1 MRSRASFR
9 RRRRETTNDTRDLVR
24 DAENTTSMLAIQ
36 GLVEKARY
44 ASGEV
49 QKGIIR
55 AGLQRHLYPFEPRQ
69 KQVDAIWHLVFKKED
84 LLLAAKT
91 SFGKSVIFQAAPLFC
106 RGGIGLIIIP
116 LDRIGQE
123 QCIKIQRLP
132 GARSVFINGRTDKTD
147 ALAQE
152 IEMGAYT
159 HLIMGPEIAAGWFRS
174 IARNPSFKRR
184 VSVVAIDEL
193 HLVALWGSGIRPQ
206 YAQLSLL
213 RRRLGGDVPWFGC
226 SATLD
231 QTTLD
236 IARKMTGFQASCEF
250 FRSSVDRP
258 EIKLIVEIIQP
269 RTTKRFTSLFFVL
282 LHAMTDGLPTP
293 ERIPKTVIFIDS
305 RRDIQKCAECLREW
319 LQKLSAGVIKER
331 DCRQIIQVYHSH
343 TTLNDKNTIYDEF
356 SKADSKIRIMVATES
371 MGTGVDLSDVGRV
384 VQYGFPLDRLLSV
397 LIQRF
402 GRAARMAGIKGEA
415 IFLVESWAI
424 GDRITSTRSA
434 MLPSSQTPSA
444 FRRPSGMSRLARS
457 DSVEA
462 GVEGNIPDNESDV
475 AVGDIDGVVP
485 EEQRRRK
492 TEKERRTDLYNDSPA
507 LYNLVNRSTC
517 LRRILMDWVQESLS
531 DPASRLPAPEPDEC
545 CNVCNPRLFRTV
557 PFPWDIA
564 TSLRKPQAGTA
575 SGAFHARL
583 VLWGDNVVNSTHQ
596 MLKPEIS
603 VRLLTQ
609 KGEWISLST
618 EYANICSA
626 ADLKKFVKST
636 WLKEHCDELLKEFN
650 DIKSY
655 VVRNWPGASRLGTA
669 AAAQGS
675 MSQARTG
682 SSESEYST
690 PQEIGTSFLQERDE
704 YISSLHRV
712 IARARES
719 SASHSPCPPNGAIL
733 SIEPDITSEQLSQRR
748 VSLERQAPLT
758 TEQQFQQRASLERQA
773 PRSSEQQ
780 LQRRTLLDRQAP
792 RTTKQQMSQ
801 ERRVI
806 VEAETSIAPD
816 QERRA
821 SFLREREE
829 YASSLERIIAQARE
843 RSASCSP
850 SQSAP
855 SMAIAPINSSC
866 TSTSGS
872 MTFTTNADCSSPIS
886 SVFEDGENEVPII
899 NDSNRLSKRSA
910 SSRGEGV
917 TTTKRVA
924 LSVLDSNARRS
935 SRSDKGKNSR
945 YNHKEY
951 VL

>member
-1 MRSRASFR
+1 MRNRASIR
-9 RRRRETTNDTRDLVR
+9 RRRRETQNHTTDLSIDDHQHGDLVH
-24 DAENTTSMLAIQ
+24 DAENTLNMLAIQ
-36 GLVEKARY
+36 DLVEKARH
-44 ASGEV
+44 APEEV

-55 AGLQRHLYPFEPRQ
+55 AGLRRHLYPFEPRQ
-69 KQVDAIWHLVFKKED
+69 KQVDATWHLVFKKED
-84 LLLAAKT
+84 LLLTAKT

-152 IEMGAYT
+152 IEMGVYT

-184 VSVVAIDEL
+184 VSVVAVDEL

-213 RRRLGGDVPWFGC
+213 RRRLGGDIPWFGC

-236 IARKMTGFQASCEF
+236 IARKMTGFQPTCEF

-258 EIKLIVEIIQP
+258 EIKLIVETIPP
-269 RTTKRFTSLFFVL
+269 RTKKRFTSLFFIL
-282 LHAMTDGLPTP
+282 LHAKTDGLPTP

-319 LQKLSAGVIKER
+319 LKKLSAGVMKDR

-371 MGTGVDLSDVGRV
+371 LGTGVDLSDVKRI
-384 VQYGFPLDRLLSV
+384 VQYGFPLDRLLCV

-424 GDRITSTRSA
+424 GDRITSTRRA
-434 MLPSSQTPSA
+434 MLPSRQTPSSL
-444 FRRPSGMSRLARS
+444 RLSSSTSRLAQS
-457 DSVEA
+457 HSAEA
-462 GVEGNIPDNESDV
+462 GVDSDVPDDESDV
-475 AVGDIDGVVP
+475 AIGDIDGNVP

-517 LRRILMDWVQESLS
+517 LRRILMDWLQENLS
-531 DPASRLPAPEPDEC
+531 DPASKLPAPEPDEC
-545 CNVCNPRLFRTV
+545 CNVCNPSLYRIV

-564 TSLRKPQAGTA
+564 PIARKPAAGTP
-575 SGAFHARL
+575 SGAFYDRL
-583 VLWGDNVVNSTHQ
+583 VLWGDNVVKSAHQ
-596 MLKPEIS
+596 MVKPEIS
-603 VRLLTQ
+603 VRFLTQ
-609 KGEWISLST
+609 KGEWTSLST
-618 EYANICSA
+618 KYENIRSPA
-626 ADLKKFVKST
+626 ELKEFVKSA
-636 WLKEHCDELLKEFN
+636 WFEDHFDQLCKEFS

-655 VVRNWPGASRLGTA
+655 VIRNWPGYSGSGTVAS
-669 AAAQGS
+669 
-675 MSQARTG
+675 
-682 SSESEYST
+682 SSRE
-690 PQEIGTSFLQERDE
+690 Q
-704 YISSLHRV
+704 
-712 IARARES
+712 RES
-719 SASHSPCPPNGAIL
+719 LGRQDTRATPCPPVQAQ
-733 SIEPDITSEQLSQRR
+733 IERHLTARAEKHTQRR
-748 VSLERQAPLT
+748 ALLETQVPLT
-758 TEQQFQQRASLERQA
+758 TEQKISKE
-773 PRSSEQQ
+773 
-780 LQRRTLLDRQAP
+780 
-792 RTTKQQMSQ
+792 KQSQ
-801 ERRVI
+801 EGKVSQGKGVLNE
-806 VEAETSIAPD
+806 VETPITPD
-816 QERRA
+816 QQRRA

-829 YASSLERIIAQARE
+829 YASSLERVIAKARD
-843 RSASCSP
+843 RSASCLP
-850 SQSAP
+850 SQSTR
-855 SMAIAPINSSC
+855 SMAIAPVDPSVTPANEFM
-866 TSTSGS
+866 TSTIIV
-872 MTFTTNADCSSPIS
+872 DCSSPIS
-886 SVFEDGENEVPII
+886 SVFEDSANEGRVTDTISP
-899 NDSNRLSKRSA
+899 LSKRPA

-917 TTTKRVA
+917 MTKRVA
-924 LSVLDSNARRS
+924 LGVLDFNARRS
-935 SRSDKGKNSR
+935 PRGEKGKNSR
-945 YNHKEY
+945 CSQVDY

>member
-1 MRSRASFR
+1 VIILSMRNKASIR
-9 RRRRETTNDTRDLVR
+9 RQRRETTSNRINLVQEA
-24 DAENTTSMLAIQ
+24 DNTTSMWDIQ
-36 GLVEKARY
+36 VLVEKARH
-44 ASGEV
+44 APGEV

-69 KQVDAIWHLVFKKED
+69 KQIDAIWHLVFKKED
-84 LLLAAKT
+84 LLLTAKT

-147 ALAQE
+147 ALARE
-152 IEMGAYT
+152 IEMGVYT
-159 HLIMGPEIAAGWFRS
+159 HIIMGPEIAAGWFRS

-184 VSVVAIDEL
+184 VSVVAVDEL

-213 RRRLGGDVPWFGC
+213 RRRLGKEIPWFGC

-231 QTTLD
+231 QTTLNTV
-236 IARKMTGFQASCEF
+236 RNMTGFQTSCEF

-258 EIKLIVEIIQP
+258 EIKLIVETIQP
-269 RTTKRFTSLFFVL
+269 RTIKRFTSLFFVL
-282 LHAMTDGLPTP
+282 LYAMTDGLPTP

-305 RRDIQKCAECLREW
+305 RRDIQKCAENLREW
-319 LQKLSAGVIKER
+319 LQKLSAGIIKNR

-371 MGTGVDLSDVGRV
+371 LGTGVDLSDVERV
-384 VQYGFPLDRLLSV
+384 VQYGFPLDRLLCV

-402 GRAARMAGIKGEA
+402 GRAARMAGMKGEA

-424 GDRITSTRSA
+424 GDRTTSARSA
-434 MLPSSQTPSA
+434 MLPSSQRPSA
-444 FRRPSGMSRLARS
+444 FRRPSRTSRLTRS
-457 DSVEA
+457 NSAET
-462 GVEGNIPDNESDV
+462 GVDGDISDNESDI
-475 AVGDIDGVVP
+475 AVGDIDGDMP
-485 EEQRRRK
+485 EEQRRRR

-545 CNVCNPRLFRTV
+545 CNVCNPGLFRTV
-557 PFPWDIA
+557 PFPWDI
-564 TSLRKPQAGTA
+564 TSSLRKPQAGTA
-575 SGAFHARL
+575 SGAFHDRL
-583 VLWGDNVVNSTHQ
+583 VLWGDSVVDAAHQ
-596 MLKPEIS
+596 MVKPEVS

-609 KGEWISLST
+609 KAEWISLST
-618 EYANICSA
+618 QYTMICSA
-626 ADLKKFVKST
+626 ADLKEFVKSA
-636 WLKEHCDELLKEFN
+636 WLKEHYDELFQEFN

-655 VVRNWPGASRLGTA
+655 VVRNWPGASRLGTTA
-669 AAAQGS
+669 TAQGS
-675 MSQARTG
+675 MSQAQTV
-682 SSESEYST
+682 SLESGYST

-719 SASHSPCPPNGAIL
+719 SASYSPCPSNRAIL
-733 SIEPDITSEQLSQRR
+733 SIEPEVTS
-748 VSLERQAPLT
+748 
-758 TEQQFQQRASLERQA
+758 
-773 PRSSEQQ
+773 
-780 LQRRTLLDRQAP
+780 LDRQVP
-792 RTTKQQMSQ
+792 RTTQQQISQ
-801 ERRVI
+801 ERRVS
-806 VEAETSIAPD
+806 VEAETPVTPD

-829 YASSLERIIAQARE
+829 YASSLKRIIAQARE

-850 SQSAP
+850 SKPAA
-855 SMAIAPINSSC
+855 MAIAPVNSSC
-866 TSTSGS
+866 ISMSGS
-872 MTFTTNADCSSPIS
+872 MTLTTNVDCSSPMS
-886 SVFEDGENEVPII
+886 SIFEDSGDEVLVA
-899 NDSNRLSKRSA
+899 NNSNPLSKRPA
-910 SSRGEGV
+910 SSRVEGV
-917 TTTKRVA
+917 MAKRIA
-924 LSVLDSNARRS
+924 LGVLDSNIRRS
-935 SRSDKGKNSR
+935 PRSEKGKNRR
-945 YNHKEY
+945 YSHKEY

>member
-1 MRSRASFR
+1 MRTKSTV
-9 RRRRETTNDTRDLVR
+9 RREWRMRAHTSEDLVEQAR
-24 DAENTTSMLAIQ
+24 NTSDMLGIQHLVKKAEN
-36 GLVEKARY
+36 
-44 ASGEV
+44 ASVDV
-49 QKGIIR
+49 QKGVIQ
-55 AGLQRHLYPFEPRQ
+55 AGLERHLYPFQPRQ
-69 KQVDAIWHLVFKKED
+69 KQVDAIWHLVFKKDD

-132 GARSVFINGRTDKTD
+132 GARSVFINGKTDKTD
-147 ALAQE
+147 TLAQD
-152 IEMGAYT
+152 IEMGVYT

-184 VSVVAIDEL
+184 VSVVAVDEL

-231 QTTLD
+231 QKTLD

-282 LHAMTDGLPTP
+282 LAAMTDGLPTP
-293 ERIPKTVIFIDS
+293 ERIPKTVVFIDS
-305 RRDIQKCAECLREW
+305 RRDIQKCAECLRGW
-319 LQKLSAGVIKER
+319 LQKLSAGVIKDR

-343 TTLNDKNTIYDEF
+343 TTVNDKNAIYEEF

-371 MGTGVDLSDVGRV
+371 MGTGVDLSDVKRV

-424 GDRITSTRSA
+424 GDKITPTRTA

-444 FRRPSGMSRLARS
+444 FRRPSGMSKLARS
-457 DSVEA
+457 DSAEV
-462 GVEGNIPDNESDV
+462 GVDGDIPDNESDV

-492 TEKERRTDLYNDSPA
+492 TEKERRTDLYHDSPA

-545 CNVCNPRLFRTV
+545 CNVCNPSLFRTV

-564 TSLRKPQAGTA
+564 PSLRKPQAGTA
-575 SGAFHARL
+575 LGAFHDRL
-583 VLWGDNVVNSTHQ
+583 VLWGDNVVNLAHQ
-596 MLKPEIS
+596 MVKPEIS

-618 EYANICSA
+618 AYANIRSA
-626 ADLKKFVKST
+626 DDLKKFLKSA
-636 WLKEHCDELLKEFN
+636 WLKEHCDELFKEFN

-719 SASHSPCPPNGAIL
+719 SASHSPCPPNRAIL

-748 VSLERQAPLT
+748 ASLERQAPLT

-773 PRSSEQQ
+773 PR
-780 LQRRTLLDRQAP
+780 
-792 RTTKQQMSQ
+792 TTKQQMSQ
-801 ERRVI
+801 ERRVF
-806 VEAETSIAPD
+806 VEAETSITPD

-829 YASSLERIIAQARE
+829 YASSLERIIVQARE

-850 SQSAP
+850 SQSAR
-855 SMAIAPINSSC
+855 SMAIAPVNSSC
-866 TSTSGS
+866 TSMSGS

-886 SVFEDGENEVPII
+886 FVFEHSENEVPVS
-899 NDSNRLSKRSA
+899 NDSNRLSKRPA

-924 LSVLDSNARRS
+924 LGVLDSNLRRS

-945 YNHKEY
+945 YNHVEY